1 MNVTLTSETQKLLE
15 ERMQQGQYPT
25 PDDALRDALRT
36 LRDIEAYELDDE
48 TLAAIEEGLAQA
60 NRGEVRPWEDVREE
74 LRAKY
79 VKK

>member
-1 MNVTLTSETQKLLE
+1 MNVTLTSATQKLLE
-15 ERMQQGQYPT
+15 ERMQQGQYST
-25 PDDALRDALRT
+25 PDDALQDALRT
-36 LRDIEAYELDDE
+36 LRDIEAHELDDE
-48 TLAAIEEGLAQA
+48 TLAAIEDGLAQA

>member
-1 MNVTLTSETQKLLE
+1 MNVTLTSATQKLLE
-15 ERMQQGQYPT
+15 ERMQQGQYST
-25 PDDALRDALRT
+25 PDDALQDALRT
-36 LRDIEAYELDDE
+36 LRDIEAHELDDE